1 MFAIRRQSHPSSPTT
16 TTTTSPSTSSLA
28 VLEYSELD
36 PALASATNPATGQL
50 YYNWSNICMHYFA
63 VPWLRTV
70 ADRLIHGGSG
80 DGAAAASASCTTTAP
95 ASCTA
100 VPYHVARKKI
110 PSVDGPVAGV
120 KLELFIFDTFD
131 MAGERTALVEV
142 DRRCG

>member
-1 MFAIRRQSHPSSPTT
+1 MFAIRRQSDPSCPTGTIAT
-16 TTTTSPSTSSLA
+16 TNTNTSSSSLA

-70 ADRLIHGGSG
+70 ANRLIHGGA
-80 DGAAAASASCTTTAP
+80 DGAAAADAATASASCA
-95 ASCTA
+95 A

-142 DRRCG
+142 ARRCG